1 MPFSVLVPPR
11 EALRLF
17 RTKKNRPSAAGM
29 RSLSSVCDDPEPQVA
44 HRALVC
50 AASARHRMPTSST
63 NDAVCHTAACCCA
76 RTSTQALVCRLA
88 QEHASHTTK
97 IGNGISRKVHSD
109 FFNPS
114 TATFASLHH
123 HLTTSARPSPDATLT
138 GTARN
143 MLRVRPRA
151 SGSTFSACVSAYS
164 VEPEPLLW
172 CTLVMT
178 CLFCGPV
185 LTRVKK
191 QGRASRSAEILA
203 TI

>member
-1 MPFSVLVPPR
+1 
-11 EALRLF
+11 
-17 RTKKNRPSAAGM
+17 M

-63 NDAVCHTAACCCA
+63 TTLSVIRRPAAA
-76 RTSTQALVCRLA
+76 RERARRPWSAGWHKNTHRTPPRSAMAFRARCIPTFSTRL
-88 QEHASHTTK
+88 
-97 IGNGISRKVHSD
+97 RP
-109 FFNPS
+109 PS
-114 TATFASLHH
+114 LPHH
-123 HLTTSARPSPDATLT
+123 HLATSARPSPAMQPSQEQ
-138 GTARN
+138 ARN

-185 LTRVKK
+185 LTRKET
-191 QGRASRSAEILA
+191 RESLTR
-203 TI
+203 